1 MIWYQIRRAFA
12 FGRVK
17 HPDLEPFLTWVPF
30 SIGLAL
36 AVICELLPVRPRLTG
51 DGSVSRHMLTVFAIL
66 PGFYIAALSAIATF
80 SREEMDFEMPDP
92 APKLTLRT
100 RGRDEEMSLT
110 FRMFLSHMF
119 SYLTALS
126 FVAVF
131 LFVAAELLAPSAKV
145 FISRVPIELAVTDVR
160 LNLRGV
166 CQQLLSCGY
175 LFLSFWFAAKIVL
188 TTMIGLYFLAER
200 IHRPNA

>member
-12 FGRVK
+12 FGKVE
-17 HPDLEPFLTWVPF
+17 HPDLRPFLTWFPF
-30 SIGLAL
+30 LIGLAL
-36 AVICELLPVRPRLTG
+36 AIGCELLPVRPRLTG
-51 DGSVSRHMLTVFAIL
+51 DGSLSRHMLTIFAIL
-66 PGFYIAALSAIATF
+66 PGFYIAALSAVATF

-92 APKLTLRT
+92 APKMMLRV
-100 RGRDEEMSLT
+100 GAHDEKVSLT

-131 LFVAAELLAPSAKV
+131 IFMAAELLEPSLRA
-145 FISRVPIELAVTDVR
+145 FMLRVPEALTLGEWGLSVKSLVA
-160 LNLRGV
+160 G
-166 CQQLLSCGY
+166 LLTGSY
-175 LFLSFWFAAKIVL
+175 LFLSFWLAAKIVL

-200 IHRPNA
+200 IHRHSA

>member
-17 HPDLEPFLTWVPF
+17 HPDLEPFLTWVPLA
-30 SIGLAL
+30 IGLAL
-36 AVICELLPVRPRLTG
+36 SVICQLLPVRPQLTG

-80 SREEMDFEMPDP
+80 SREEMDFEMPNP
-92 APKLTLRT
+92 APKLILRT
-100 RGRDEEMSLT
+100 KGRDEEVSLT

-145 FISRVPIELAVTDVR
+145 LLNKVPDELIISTIRVSVR
-160 LNLRGV
+160 EA
-166 CQQLLSCGY
+166 CDQLLSGGY